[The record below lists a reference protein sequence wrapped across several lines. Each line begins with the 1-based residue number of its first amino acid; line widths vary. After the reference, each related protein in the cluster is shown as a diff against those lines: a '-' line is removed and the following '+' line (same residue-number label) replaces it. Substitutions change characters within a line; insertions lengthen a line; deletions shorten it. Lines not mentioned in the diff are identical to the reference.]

1 MKITP
6 KFLAVF
12 ALPVLLLAIAGY
24 VYVRAENR
32 DLAARNAK
40 LTAQNDAMD
49 GELYRLRQEVAG
61 RDARIG
67 FLVSP
72 DLKRFKA
79 SSVTDSSSC
88 WLFWRKSDNA
98 WYAEVTHAKPLGRDM
113 QFRLYNDTGG
123 TPSFI
128 GSFEPIAE
136 TVGLQKIGAGSP
148 FGKMIITAA
157 LRHEPEDFER
167 EYKHYSVEGV
177 Y

>member
-6 KFLAVF
+6 KFLALFV
-12 ALPVLLLAIAGY
+12 LPVLLLAVAGY

-32 DLAARNAK
+32 SLLARTAK
-40 LTAQNDAMD
+40 LTAHNDAMD

-79 SSVTDSSSC
+79 SSINDSSSC
-88 WLFWRKSDNA
+88 WLFWRQADNT
-98 WYAEVTHAKPLGRDM
+98 WYAEVTHASKLGNDM
-113 QFRLYNDTGG
+113 QFRLYNNTGA
-123 TPSFI
+123 TPVYI

-136 TVGLQKIGAGSP
+136 TVGLQKIGKGSP
-148 FGKMIITAA
+148 FGKMMITTA
-157 LRHEPEDFER
+157 LRHESADFER
-167 EYKHYSVEGV
+167 EQVRYKVEGV